1 MELDARK
8 LRVLAAIVETY
19 ITTGEPVGSK
29 LVAYLLGGEVSPA
42 TVRNDMA
49 ALFEMGLIEQPHT
62 SAGRVPSHLG
72 YRMYI
77 DRLVRFKPLTQEE
90 KDEIDALFNVG
101 NPDPDKLLA
110 DAAQALASHTRFATV
125 STTFTPKDV
134 YVKRIEL
141 IRVSNRTVVILV
153 VASNGVI
160 KNKVCRVDF
169 EVTPRIAEFF
179 TNFANG
185 RLAGISLNEISARFI
200 HSATTALGEYARLF
214 NPLLL
219 AIFELCKE
227 TNDGQYF
234 QRGAANLLSYEEL
247 RQIAHELFGL
257 LGRREEVVGLIA
269 GEQGGV
275 QITIGKENAPM
286 ELSGAS
292 LIVSR
297 FKIGE
302 SNAGAVG
309 IIGPVRMDYAKLV
322 PHIQYFTETLG
333 RLLSETLEEQ

>member
-19 ITTGEPVGSK
+19 IATGEPVSSK
-29 LVAYLLGGEVSPA
+29 LVAYLMGGEVSSA

-72 YRMYI
+72 YRVYI
-77 DRLVRFKPLTQEE
+77 DRLIRFKPLTQEE

-101 NPDPDKLLA
+101 DPDPDRLLA
-110 DAAQALASHTRFATV
+110 DAAQALASHTNFATV
-125 STTFTPKDV
+125 STTFTPRDV

-141 IRVSNRTVVILV
+141 VPVASRTVVILV
-153 VASNGVI
+153 MASNGVI
-160 KNKVCRVDF
+160 KNKVCRVEF
-169 EVTPRIAEFF
+169 EVTPKICEFF

-185 RLAGISLNEISARFI
+185 RLAGISLNEISAKFI
-200 HSATTALGEYARLF
+200 QSATMSLGEYSRLF

-234 QRGAANLLSYEEL
+234 QKGASNLLSYEEL

-257 LGRREEVVGLIA
+257 LGRRQEVVNLIS
-269 GEQGGV
+269 GDQSDV

-286 ELSGAS
+286 ELAGSS

-297 FKIGE
+297 FKIGDK
-302 SNAGAVG
+302 NAGAVG
-309 IIGPVRMDYAKLV
+309 IIGPVRMDYARLV
-322 PHIQYFTETLG
+322 PHLKYFTETLG
-333 RLLSETLEEQ
+333 RLLSETLES